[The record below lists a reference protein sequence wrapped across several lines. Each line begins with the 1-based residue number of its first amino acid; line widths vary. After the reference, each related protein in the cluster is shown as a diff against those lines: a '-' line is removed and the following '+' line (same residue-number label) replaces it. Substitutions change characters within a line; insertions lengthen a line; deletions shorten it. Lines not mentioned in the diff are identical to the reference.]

1 VTVTPLVH
9 PAATPPTLGWSR
21 FAYGRD
27 APEMRAAD
35 LDDIVSVDVRELFD
49 DVQPAVWRYGD
60 DLAIVRAAA
69 EAALAD
75 VDLGRFDRDDKVNVL
90 CSEHGFSMM
99 GGQAYAEVLRTT
111 RDVLVERAGCTKVQL
126 AFSTAGSKHE
136 GPELI
141 PQYGLDEHFKGEVF
155 FFGPSD
161 RGVAIDTD
169 IGRLYG
175 VRRAY
180 SADRLVHVHYD
191 DPREVHFHRVNGR
204 SLKSFTM
211 SYARMETRSIFHNN
225 FPSRSANIVPR
236 AIYESDFVQ
245 SRWGFAVSMTSSPDG
260 ITGVD
265 ADVDLIALDRRIG
278 RNLLR
283 NYGKMLRLLATI
295 DECFAIAD
303 DTRWIPYQ
311 HAGGLTACA
320 LYDGPYDHLDLDLAE
335 IPKVD
340 NPAVKAL
347 VLNTA
352 WKLVGGGRRLI
363 AATPAVGR
371 HALRVNGPRTI
382 VAENL
387 ADAYRRA
394 VELTGTDKAIAF
406 DGSYRHINVSRAMAE
421 HLIAAAPEV
430 SRVVDEDLLPK
441 WLRQRGM
448 ALV

>member
-1 VTVTPLVH
+1 
-9 PAATPPTLGWSR
+9 LGYSK
-21 FAYGRD
+21 FAYGRE
-27 APEMRAAD
+27 PPQVRAAD
-35 LDDIVSVDVRELFD
+35 LEDMVSVNVRELFD
-49 DVQPAVWRYGD
+49 DVQTAIWRYGD
-60 DLAIVRAAA
+60 DLGIVRNAAQG
-69 EAALAD
+69 ALAN
-75 VDLGRFDRDDKVNVL
+75 VDLSRFRPDDKVNIL

-99 GGQAYAEVLRTT
+99 GGQAYAEVLRTI
-111 RDVLVERAGCTKVQL
+111 RDVLIEAAGCRHVQL
-126 AFSTAGSKHE
+126 AFSTAGSKFE

-141 PQYGLDEHFKGEVF
+141 PAYHLDDYFEGQVF

-204 SLKSFTM
+204 TLKSFTM

-225 FPSRSANIVPR
+225 FPTRSANIVPR

-245 SRWGFAVSMTSSPDG
+245 SRWGFAMSMTSSPDG
-260 ITGVD
+260 ATGVD
-265 ADVDLIALDRRIG
+265 ADVDLMALDRRIG
-278 RNLLR
+278 RQLLL

-295 DECFAIAD
+295 DKCFAIAD
-303 DTRWIPYQ
+303 DTRWVPYQ

-320 LYDGPYDHLDLDLAE
+320 LYDGPYDHLDLDLADV
-335 IPKVD
+335 PRVN

-352 WKLVGGGRRLI
+352 WKMGGSVGHPLI

-371 HALRVNGPRTI
+371 HALRANGKDTL
-382 VAENL
+382 VARDL
-387 ADAYRRA
+387 AHAYQMA

-406 DGSYRHINVSRAMAE
+406 DGSYSNINVSRAMAE
-421 HLIAAAPEV
+421 HLIQAAPEV
-430 SRVVDEDLLPK
+430 SRLVDEEFLPK
-441 WLRQRGM
+441 WLQQRGM

>member
-1 VTVTPLVH
+1 MTIPSLVH
-9 PAATPPTLGWSR
+9 PAVQPSAVGYSK
-21 FAYGRD
+21 FAYGRE

-35 LDDIVSVDVRELFD
+35 LEDIVSVNVRELFG
-49 DVQPAVWRYGD
+49 DVQEATWRHGD
-60 DLAIVRAAA
+60 DTGVVRAAA
-69 EAALAD
+69 ANALSG
-75 VDLGRFDRDDKVNVL
+75 VDLSRFRPEDKVNIL
-90 CSEHGFSMM
+90 CSEHGFSIM
-99 GGQAYAEVLRTT
+99 GGDAYAEVLRTV
-111 RDVLVERAGCTKVQL
+111 RDVLVEEAGCQHVQL
-126 AFSTAGSKHE
+126 AFSTAGSRFE

-141 PQYGLDEHFKGEVF
+141 PAYHLDDYFEGKVF

-180 SADRLVHVHYD
+180 AADRLVHVHYD
-191 DPREVHFHRVNGR
+191 DPREIHFHRINGR

-225 FPSRSANIVPR
+225 FPTRSANIVPR

-245 SRWGFAVSMTSSPDG
+245 SRWGFGVSMTTSPDG
-260 ITGVD
+260 VTGVD

-278 RNLLR
+278 RQLLL
-283 NYGKMLRLLATI
+283 NYGKMLRLMATI

-303 DTRWIPYQ
+303 DTRWVPYQ

-320 LYDGPYDHLDLDLAE
+320 LSDGPYDHLDLDLADV
-335 IPKVD
+335 PVN

-347 VLNTA
+347 IINTA
-352 WKLVGGGRRLI
+352 WKMGGALGRIMI

-371 HALRVNGPRTI
+371 HAVRANGKGTH

-387 ADAYRRA
+387 VQAYEMA
-394 VELTGTDKAIAF
+394 VDLTGTDKAIAF
-406 DGSYRHINVSRAMAE
+406 DGSYSNINVSRSMAE
-421 HLIAAAPEV
+421 HLIQAAPEV
-430 SRVVDEDLLPK
+430 SRVVDEELLPK

>member
-1 VTVTPLVH
+1 VIATPQIH
-9 PAATPPTLGWSR
+9 PAAAPPPLQFSR

-27 APEMRAAD
+27 APAMRAAD
-35 LDDIVSVDVRELFD
+35 LDDIVSVDVRELFG
-49 DVQPAVWRYGD
+49 DVEPATWRFGD
-60 DLAIVRAAA
+60 DLGIVRAAT
-69 EAALAD
+69 EAALAN
-75 VDLGRFDRDDKVNVL
+75 VDLSRFGRDDKVNVL

-111 RDVLVERAGCTKVQL
+111 RNVLVEQAGCTKVQL

-141 PQYGLDEHFKGEVF
+141 PQYHLDEAFKGEVF

-161 RGVAIDTD
+161 RGIPIDTD

-191 DPREVHFHRVNGR
+191 DPREIHFHRVNGR

-225 FPSRSANIVPR
+225 FPTRSANIVPR

-245 SRWGFAVSMTSSPDG
+245 QRWGFAVSMTSSPDG

-295 DECFAIAD
+295 DECFSIAD

-320 LYDGPYDHLDLDLAE
+320 LLDGPEDHLDLDLAE
-335 IPKVD
+335 IQRTN
-340 NPAVKAL
+340 NPAVKAQII
-347 VLNTA
+347 NSA
-352 WKLVGGGRRLI
+352 WKLVGPRSVGRRS
-363 AATPAVGR
+363 A
-371 HALRVNGPRTI
+371 
-382 VAENL
+382 
-387 ADAYRRA
+387 
-394 VELTGTDKAIAF
+394 
-406 DGSYRHINVSRAMAE
+406 
-421 HLIAAAPEV
+421 
-430 SRVVDEDLLPK
+430 
-441 WLRQRGM
+441 
-448 ALV
+448 

>member
-1 VTVTPLVH
+1 VQPPPLRY
-9 PAATPPTLGWSR
+9 SK

-27 APEMRAAD
+27 APEVRAAD
-35 LDDIVSVDVRELFD
+35 LEDVVSINVRELFD
-49 DVQPAVWRYGD
+49 DVQEAVWRYGD
-60 DLAIVRAAA
+60 DLRIVRAAA
-69 EAALAD
+69 EGALANI
-75 VDLGRFDRDDKVNVL
+75 DLRRFHPHEKINIL

-99 GGQAYAEVLRTT
+99 GGDAYAEVLRTV
-111 RDVLVERAGCTKVQL
+111 RDVLIEQAGCSHVQL
-126 AFSTAGSKHE
+126 AFSTAGSKFE

-141 PQYGLDEHFKGEVF
+141 PAYHLDEYFEGQTF

-180 SADRLVHVHYD
+180 SADRLIHVHYD
-191 DPREVHFHRVNGR
+191 DPREIHFHRVNGR
-204 SLKSFTM
+204 TLKSFTM

-225 FPSRSANIVPR
+225 FPTRSANIVPR

-245 SRWGFAVSMTSSPDG
+245 SRWGFAMSMTSSPDG
-260 ITGVD
+260 ATGVD
-265 ADVDLIALDRRIG
+265 ADVDLMALDRRIG
-278 RNLLR
+278 RQLLL

-295 DECFAIAD
+295 DKCFAIAD
-303 DTRWIPYQ
+303 DTRWVPYQ

-320 LYDGPYDHLDLDLAE
+320 LYDGPYDHLDLDLADV
-335 IPKVD
+335 PRVN

-352 WKLVGGGRRLI
+352 WKMGGSVGHPLI

-371 HALRVNGPRTI
+371 HALRANGKDTL
-382 VAENL
+382 VARDL
-387 ADAYRRA
+387 AHAYQMA

-406 DGSYRHINVSRAMAE
+406 DGSYSNINVSRAMAE
-421 HLIAAAPEV
+421 HLIQAAPEV
-430 SRVVDEDLLPK
+430 SRLVDEEFLPK
-441 WLRQRGM
+441 WLQQRGM